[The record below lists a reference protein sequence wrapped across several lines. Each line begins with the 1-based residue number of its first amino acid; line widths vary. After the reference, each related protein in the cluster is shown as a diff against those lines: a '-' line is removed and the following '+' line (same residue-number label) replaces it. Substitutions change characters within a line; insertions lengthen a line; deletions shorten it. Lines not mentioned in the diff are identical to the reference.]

1 MTLIKTFFLI
11 SILFCSCDFSKGVK
25 EDVQK
30 NMISHKAFIQSLS
43 FSGQIVEKKFCEK
56 CNVTKY
62 QIIINFKE
70 INPKN
75 ITIGNQNFQPYYFF
89 DVNNRLNISVVK
101 DLYESA
107 EKGLAIEKQSNSD
120 HLIVRNQKYKLIS
133 NEEYKWLPN

>member
-1 MTLIKTFFLI
+1 MILKTLFLI
-11 SILFCSCDFSKGVK
+11 STLFCSCNFAKGVK
-25 EDVQK
+25 EDAQK
-30 NMISHKAFIQSLS
+30 NMISHKTFIQTLS
-43 FSGQIVEKKFCEK
+43 FKGQIVEKKFCEK

-62 QIIINFKE
+62 QIIFSFKE
-70 INPKN
+70 IDPKN
-75 ITIGNQNFQPYYFF
+75 ITIGNQSFQPYYFF

-120 HLIVRNQKYKLIS
+120 YLIVRNEKYKLIS